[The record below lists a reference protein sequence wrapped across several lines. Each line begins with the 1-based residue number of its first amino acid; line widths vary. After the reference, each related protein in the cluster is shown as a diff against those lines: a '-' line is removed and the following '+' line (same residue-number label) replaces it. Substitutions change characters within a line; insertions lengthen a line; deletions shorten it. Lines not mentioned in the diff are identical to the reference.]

1 MKLLTAKES
10 MQTCVR
16 CGACRNVCPTLDI
29 TGREADGP
37 RGRVLMARSLIEG
50 NIPVNQEIKDQL
62 DRCLLCS
69 ACVDACPID
78 VQVPDIVMLAKERIA
93 AAAEAPVQTDIKKP
107 AYPVR
112 TFKDYF
118 FDHVL
123 ANQKGLILLA
133 IFCGFIKKAGFSI

>member
-1 MKLLTAKES
+1 MKLLTAEQS
-10 MQTCVR
+10 MEMCVR
-16 CGACRNVCPTLDI
+16 CGACRSVCPTLDI

-37 RGRVLMARSLIEG
+37 RGRVLMARELIRG

-69 ACVDACPID
+69 ACVDVCPIE

-93 AAAEAPVQTDIKKP
+93 ASVEARHTPIDIKKE
-107 AYPVR
+107 AYSAR

-118 FDHVL
+118 FDKVL
-123 ANQKGLILLA
+123 PN
-133 IFCGFIKKAGFSI
+133 

>member
-50 NIPVNQEIKDQL
+50 NIPVNQEIKASARSL
-62 DRCLLCS
+62 PALLS
-69 ACVDACPID
+69 
-78 VQVPDIVMLAKERIA
+78 L
-93 AAAEAPVQTDIKKP
+93 
-107 AYPVR
+107 
-112 TFKDYF
+112 
-118 FDHVL
+118 
-123 ANQKGLILLA
+123 
-133 IFCGFIKKAGFSI
+133 CGCMPY